1 MSVWKDLLG
10 TSKSFFR
17 LGFAGP
23 RLKDAGGNL
32 TVRNS
37 GDTADAELTAAKVNV
52 SGDAVVLNAA
62 AAGAGGDWAY
72 TLKCPASGM
81 AAAVVL
87 TLPASCGAPNQVL
100 ATDGNGVLGWVDLP
114 S

>member
-32 TVRNS
+32 AVRN
-37 GDTADAELTAAKVNV
+37 GDDTADAELTAAKVNV
-52 SGDAVVLNAA
+52 SGDAVVLNAD

-72 TLKCPASGM
+72 TLQRPASGM

-87 TLPASCGAPNQVL
+87 TLPTTGGSANQVL
-100 ATDGNGVLGWVDLP
+100 ATDGNGVLSWVDLP
-114 S
+114 A